1 MSISFT
7 LFYISCM
14 LIYSYF
20 FFFSSRRRHTRCA
33 LVTGVQTCALPVPL
47 ATGACQRQRLV
58 AGAHLPPMATSGGAI
73 SSVGRAP
80 RLHRGCRRFEPVI
93 AHHEPSFRS
102 RVGASDPSSRERTFH
117 ACQTRWFVPVR
128 RGSLFGEQP
137 YAGSVSAL
145 LLFDLPQAAEIGR
158 AHV

>member
-1 MSISFT
+1 MILWVAGWWS
-7 LFYISCM
+7 
-14 LIYSYF
+14 
-20 FFFSSRRRHTRCA
+20 
-33 LVTGVQTCALPVPL
+33 GPVPQCAQRRTTRAAAAQAVL
-47 ATGACQRQRLV
+47 ARREKAAMTRPSLV
-58 AGAHLPPMATSGGAI
+58 RAI